1 VSKVGAAFRKGETVD
16 LITAL
21 RKERP
26 LTQWGYVHVGPALLE
41 EAADRLERLEDF
53 KKRLLSHGAL
63 VAAAHGFDPGQALG
77 DKQRQCFQGF
87 YNESRAT
94 VERAVKAAEEHS

>member
-1 VSKVGAAFRKGETVD
+1 MSEIGAAFRKRETVD

-26 LTQWGYVHVGPALLE
+26 STQWGYVHVGPALLE

-53 KKRLLSHGAL
+53 K
-63 VAAAHGFDPGQALG
+63 
-77 DKQRQCFQGF
+77 
-87 YNESRAT
+87 RAI
-94 VERAVKAAEEHS
+94 EAAEEIR